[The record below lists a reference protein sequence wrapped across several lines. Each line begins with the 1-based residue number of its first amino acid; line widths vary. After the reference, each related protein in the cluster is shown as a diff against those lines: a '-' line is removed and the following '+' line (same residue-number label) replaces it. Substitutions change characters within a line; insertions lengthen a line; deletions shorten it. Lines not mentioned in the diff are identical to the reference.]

1 MILKTSDRKDSAP
14 TFKYLFVHA
23 QDKKKRGG
31 GGLQREILSGVLA
44 VMCIF
49 HSLEAFIQRVIQNL

>member
-14 TFKYLFVHA
+14 TFKYLFVHE
-23 QDKKKRGG
+23 QDKKKKG
-31 GGLQREILSGVLA
+31 GGLQREILSGILA

>member
-31 GGLQREILSGVLA
+31 GGFKGK
-44 VMCIF
+44 
-49 HSLEAFIQRVIQNL
+49 SLVVY

>member
-23 QDKKKRGG
+23 QDKKKGG

>member
-23 QDKKKRGG
+23 QDKYLKVR
-31 GGLQREILSGVLA
+31 ITA
-44 VMCIF
+44 
-49 HSLEAFIQRVIQNL
+49 

>member
-23 QDKKKRGG
+23 QDKKKKGG
-31 GGLQREILSGVLA
+31 GASKG
-44 VMCIF
+44 
-49 HSLEAFIQRVIQNL
+49 NP

>member
-14 TFKYLFVHA
+14 TFKYLFVHE

-31 GGLQREILSGVLA
+31 GFKGK
-44 VMCIF
+44 
-49 HSLEAFIQRVIQNL
+49 SLVVY

>member
-14 TFKYLFVHA
+14 TFKYLFVHE
-23 QDKKKRGG
+23 QDKTKGG
-31 GGLQREILSGVLA
+31 GGLQREILSGILA